1 MIRGRAICC
10 LVALSCTCAAGVNAQ
25 SQTRLSTQSTGPS
38 ASNSD
43 ESIMVGP
50 FLFSPTIQ
58 LSWQDRDNIFFTPD
72 NEVADQVYQA
82 GATLLFEVPINQSFI
97 HFSYSPL
104 YTDYK
109 TYDLEDKWS
118 HFFDV
123 GGTFTFSNGL
133 VLDATYNYIIG
144 NLQTRLVDGG
154 GELYYGDPN
163 FVKQFAAVG
172 VQYWFTPRDGAF
184 VEAGWTDLDN
194 SDPTLFYDY
203 TRVGAGLG
211 WIHQVGPN
219 TTMDVRYGRSEF
231 DAHDTEF
238 TSNGFRD
245 SVSSDVTVGVKG
257 QLSPVVG
264 TEIRVGY
271 MLITYDLQPGDPDV
285 SDFKGF
291 IVNGFFD
298 WSLGHGS
305 VVRLELLRSPYPSN
319 YEDNANYVATGGALQ
334 YTLDRGSIYGSLSGG
349 FQNNGYELPD
359 PRTGEKRSDDILT
372 LGLGMGYRFTHYFSL
387 WGSYVYEDRASLYQ
401 YSYTTNIFTLGL
413 VLGF

>member
-1 MIRGRAICC
+1 
-10 LVALSCTCAAGVNAQ
+10 V
-25 SQTRLSTQSTGPS
+25 ST
-38 ASNSD
+38 
-43 ESIMVGP
+43 
-50 FLFSPTIQ
+50 
-58 LSWQDRDNIFFTPD
+58 
-72 NEVADQVYQA
+72 
-82 GATLLFEVPINQSFI
+82 
-97 HFSYSPL
+97 
-104 YTDYK
+104 
-109 TYDLEDKWS
+109 
-118 HFFDV
+118 
-123 GGTFTFSNGL
+123 
-133 VLDATYNYIIG
+133 
-144 NLQTRLVDGG
+144 
-154 GELYYGDPN
+154 
-163 FVKQFAAVG
+163 
-172 VQYWFTPRDGAF
+172 
-184 VEAGWTDLDN
+184 
-194 SDPTLFYDY
+194 
-203 TRVGAGLG
+203 
-211 WIHQVGPN
+211 
-219 TTMDVRYGRSEF
+219 
-231 DAHDTEF
+231 
-238 TSNGFRD
+238 
-245 SVSSDVTVGVKG
+245 DVTVGVKG

-271 MLITYDLQPGDPDV
+271 MLITYDLQPGDPEV

-349 FQNNGYELPD
+349 FQNNDYELPD